1 MSGSSLL
8 ELQDV
13 SFGYGEGQSFIP
25 VLDKVNFCVESGQRI
40 ALLGR
45 SGSGKST
52 LMNILAGLLLPER
65 GSVVWQ
71 GTDVTQLNDAKR
83 VALRRQTIGVVY
95 QFHHLLPEF
104 SAEENVALPAILGGQ
119 KVAKSTQLAHQLLDQ
134 VGLGHRFDH
143 RPGELSGGERQRVAV
158 ARALAGH
165 PKVLLM
171 DEPTGNLDEATAD
184 QVLAML
190 IDLSE
195 TTQTSLVIVTHDR
208 RVAAQTDQQFELHH
222 GEMKPFQGIET
233 TGGVSSNHSLLA
245 IATRPE
251 DLPSPV
257 VQRRRPSKA
266 SQ

>member
-8 ELQDV
+8 ALQSV
-13 SFGYGEGQSFIP
+13 SFGYGDGQSRIP
-25 VLDKVNFCVESGQRI
+25 VLDDVNFCVESGQRL
-40 ALLGR
+40 ALVGR

-52 LMNILAGLLLPER
+52 LMNILAGLLIPER
-65 GSVVWQ
+65 GSVIWQ
-71 GTDVTQLNDAKR
+71 GIDITGLNDAKR

-119 KVAKSTQLAHQLLDQ
+119 TVATSTQLARQLLDQ

-143 RPGELSGGERQRVAV
+143 RPGELSGGERQRVAI

-171 DEPTGNLDEATAD
+171 DEPTGNLDETTAD

-190 IDLSE
+190 LDLSE

-208 RVAAQTDQQFELHH
+208 RVATQSDQQFELHH
-222 GEMKPFQGIET
+222 GELKPF
-233 TGGVSSNHSLLA
+233 
-245 IATRPE
+245 
-251 DLPSPV
+251 
-257 VQRRRPSKA
+257 
-266 SQ
+266 

>member
-8 ELQDV
+8 ALQSV
-13 SFGYGEGQSFIP
+13 SFGYGDGQSRIP
-25 VLDKVNFCVESGQRI
+25 VLDDVNFCIESGQRL
-40 ALLGR
+40 ALVGR

-52 LMNILAGLLLPER
+52 LMNILAGLLIPER
-65 GSVVWQ
+65 GSVIWQ
-71 GTDVTQLNDAKR
+71 GIDITGLNDAKR

-119 KVAKSTQLAHQLLDQ
+119 TVATSTQLARQLLDQ

-143 RPGELSGGERQRVAV
+143 RPGELSGGERQRVAI

-171 DEPTGNLDEATAD
+171 DEPTGNLDETTAD

-190 IDLSE
+190 LDLSE

-208 RVAAQTDQQFELHH
+208 RVATQTDQQFELHH
-222 GEMKPFQGIET
+222 GEMRPF
-233 TGGVSSNHSLLA
+233 
-245 IATRPE
+245 
-251 DLPSPV
+251 
-257 VQRRRPSKA
+257 
-266 SQ
+266 

>member
-8 ELQDV
+8 ALQSV
-13 SFGYGEGQSFIP
+13 SFGYGDGPSRVP
-25 VLDKVNFCVESGQRI
+25 VLDDVNFCIESGQRL

-52 LMNILAGLLLPER
+52 LMNILAGLLLPEQ

-71 GTDVTQLNDAKR
+71 GTDITQLNDARR

-119 KVAKSTQLAHQLLDQ
+119 TVATSTQLARQLLDQ
-134 VGLGHRFDH
+134 VGLGHRLDH
-143 RPGELSGGERQRVAV
+143 RPGELSGGERQRVAI

-171 DEPTGNLDEATAD
+171 DEPTGNLDETTAD
-184 QVLAML
+184 EVLAML
-190 IDLSE
+190 LDLSK
-195 TTQTSLVIVTHDR
+195 TTQTSLMIVTHDR
-208 RVAAQTDQQFELHH
+208 RVAIQTDAQFELHR
-222 GEMKPFQGIET
+222 GQLQS
-233 TGGVSSNHSLLA
+233 V
-245 IATRPE
+245 
-251 DLPSPV
+251 
-257 VQRRRPSKA
+257 
-266 SQ
+266 

>member
-8 ELQDV
+8 ELQSV
-13 SFGYGEGQSFIP
+13 SFCYGDGQSRIP
-25 VLDKVNFCVESGQRI
+25 VLDDVNFCITSGQRL

-52 LMNILAGLLLPER
+52 LMNILAGLLIPER
-65 GSVVWQ
+65 GSVIWQ
-71 GTDVTQLNDAKR
+71 GIDISQLNEAKL

-119 KVAKSTQLAHQLLDQ
+119 TVATSTRMARQLLDQ

-143 RPGELSGGERQRVAV
+143 RPGELSGGERQRVAI

-171 DEPTGNLDEATAD
+171 DEPTGNLDETTAD

-190 IDLSE
+190 IDLSKM
-195 TTQTSLVIVTHDR
+195 TQTSLVIVTHDR
-208 RVAAQTDQQFELHH
+208 RVATQTDQQFELHH
-222 GEMKPFQGIET
+222 GEMKPF
-233 TGGVSSNHSLLA
+233 
-245 IATRPE
+245 
-251 DLPSPV
+251 
-257 VQRRRPSKA
+257 
-266 SQ
+266 

>member
-8 ELQDV
+8 ALQSV
-13 SFGYGEGQSFIP
+13 SFGYGDGQSRIP
-25 VLDKVNFCVESGQRI
+25 VLDDVNFCIESGQRL

-52 LMNILAGLLLPER
+52 LMNILAGLLLPEQ

-71 GTDVTQLNDAKR
+71 GTDITQLNDAKR

-119 KVAKSTQLAHQLLDQ
+119 TVAMSTQLARQLLDQ
-134 VGLGHRFDH
+134 VGLGHRLDH
-143 RPGELSGGERQRVAV
+143 RPGELSGGERQRVAI

-171 DEPTGNLDEATAD
+171 DEPTGNLDETTAD
-184 QVLAML
+184 EVLAML
-190 IDLSE
+190 LDLSK

-208 RVAAQTDQQFELHH
+208 RVATQTDAQFELHR
-222 GEMKPFQGIET
+222 GQLQS
-233 TGGVSSNHSLLA
+233 V
-245 IATRPE
+245 
-251 DLPSPV
+251 
-257 VQRRRPSKA
+257 
-266 SQ
+266 

>member
-8 ELQDV
+8 ALQSV
-13 SFGYGEGQSFIP
+13 SFGYGDGQSRIP
-25 VLDKVNFCVESGQRI
+25 VLDDVNFCIESGQRL

-52 LMNILAGLLLPER
+52 LMNILAGLLLPEQ

-71 GTDVTQLNDAKR
+71 GTDITQLNDAKR
-83 VALRRQTIGVVY
+83 VALRRHTIGVVY

-119 KVAKSTQLAHQLLDQ
+119 TVAASTQLARQLLDQ
-134 VGLGHRFDH
+134 VGLGHRLAH
-143 RPGELSGGERQRVAV
+143 RPGELSGGERQRVAI

-171 DEPTGNLDEATAD
+171 DEPTGNLDETTAD
-184 QVLAML
+184 EVLAML
-190 IDLSE
+190 LDLSK

-208 RVAAQTDQQFELHH
+208 RVATQTDAQFELHR
-222 GEMKPFQGIET
+222 GEMRPF
-233 TGGVSSNHSLLA
+233 
-245 IATRPE
+245 
-251 DLPSPV
+251 
-257 VQRRRPSKA
+257 
-266 SQ
+266 